1 MNRHSVPFILLV
13 TQDVNPCV
21 RGSRLETL
29 DVVHYNL
36 RVSNTRIS
44 GHFVLAIL
52 CGPLLLGSA
61 CEKKTKPNDTGA
73 VAALDNAAPASAP
86 AGSGGGSAD
95 TTPLAGIDTSKLDAD
110 KTQLFFKLV
119 NSLKSPCGK
128 AHSLRTSFTTDTA
141 CKRAPFAVRY
151 VLAMLEDEG
160 SEQIVRD
167 EYAKKYEK
175 TAQPVKFDTS
185 KAPHAGADDPRIK
198 IVEFFDY
205 ECPHCQAFKAQMEQ
219 VVADK
224 PEVGVYFMMFPIESR
239 HPEARSAAQAA
250 LAANQ
255 QGKFR
260 EMHDKLFAPQAAHNH
275 DAVVGYA
282 KEIGLD
288 IAKFQK
294 SYDDASPQVTT
305 DLKQGEDA
313 GVDATPTVFF
323 NDRRYEGPMLAKY
336 LEMWVDEELAVN
348 R

>member
-1 MNRHSVPFILLV
+1 M

-21 RGSRLETL
+21 RGSQLETL
-29 DVVHYNL
+29 DAVHYNL

-52 CGPLLLGSA
+52 CAPLVLASG

-73 VAALDNAAPASAP
+73 VAALDNAAPASAGP
-86 AGSGGGSAD
+86 GGGSAD

-110 KTQLFFKLV
+110 KNQLFFKLV

-128 AHSLRTSFTTDTA
+128 SHSLRTSFTTDTG

-185 KAPHAGADDPRIK
+185 KAPHAGSDDARIK
-198 IVEFFDY
+198 LVEFYDY
-205 ECPHCQAFKAQMEQ
+205 ECPHCQAFRAQMEQ
-219 VVADK
+219 VVSDK

-250 LAANQ
+250 LAASQ

-260 EMHDKLFAPQAAHNH
+260 EMHEKLFAPQAAHNH

-282 KEIGLD
+282 KELGLD

-294 SYDDASPQVTT
+294 AYDDASPQVTT

-313 GVDATPTVFF
+313 GVDSTPTVFF

-336 LEMWVDEELAVN
+336 IEMWVDEELAVN